1 MADKPEQTEE
11 TKAKNANDV
20 PLESVASLSIP
31 TIISALHQKALKET
45 NAASKGAKIT
55 NSAIED
61 GKDKLN
67 SAGEH
72 IISAI
77 PAEEGKELDKKTAI
91 ELLKTYVQWFVGP
104 DLAKKVDS
112 STVKSLLEAPG
123 TKKNDSKDEK
133 NESKKFMS
141 FRQYLLL
148 EADGEEPPKFE
159 DSEEK
164 KEEPEEKEEGSEPPK
179 FEGDDKEKKDDGKEN
194 SKKDSDDKKDDNV
207 GYYIP
212 YSLKVEGLPQ
222 TALKD
227 SMKKFAKTF
236 FDDVKFTASGLF
248 GGGDSFTVKD
258 VKDKWNEAFGPIDPD
273 DLKDKITKEINTK
286 FPKIEHTDVEVQD
299 QDTLISDLGSQ
310 IDSAQKKLIRSSK
323 YSLFIKVREFDPKK
337 PLLNSRII
345 ADIVTSSIS
354 GLFKKFKNKIT
365 KNDVIYI
372 QGYRDEHADTLAL
385 KKLYANVPT
394 PEQIK
399 TFVSDASNKRD
410 ATAQDAFARIE
421 RHLDDKIKKDNQYS
435 KCSRAMKCVKAW
447 DDQKKKFKT
456 DHVELTE
463 IHKKEQIL
471 KLFDEFFKEYEKAFN
486 DTKSSDLEES
496 LQNKCNISKSH
507 IKTMLLE
514 SLLPAIML
522 YEDELPSFE
531 ENLTSN
537 EDTPTSNSNDTSQNS
552 DSNEHNEEQQNDDT
566 SQFIAKDNEK
576 GKEDLYIVPIPNMN
590 YKDKEYDTY
599 A

>member
-1 MADKPEQTEE
+1 MADKPEETE
-11 TKAKNANDV
+11 KKDAKNVDNV
-20 PLESVASLSIP
+20 PLTSVASLSIP

-61 GKDKLN
+61 DKGKLN

-72 IISAI
+72 IISVI

-104 DLAKKVDS
+104 DLAKKVDD

-123 TKKNDSKDEK
+123 TKKNDNKDEK
-133 NESKKFMS
+133 NESRKFMS
-141 FRQYLLL
+141 FGQYLLL
-148 EADGEEPPKFE
+148 EANGEEPPKFE
-159 DSEEK
+159 DNEEK
-164 KEEPEEKEEGSEPPK
+164 KEEPEKKEEGGEPPK
-179 FEGDDKEKKDDGKEN
+179 FEGGEENKDD
-194 SKKDSDDKKDDNV
+194 SKKDNGKADDAKKDDNV

-222 TALKD
+222 TVLKD

-337 PLLNSRII
+337 PLLNPRII

-421 RHLDDKIKKDNQYS
+421 KHLDDKIKKDNQYS
-435 KCSRAMKCVKAW
+435 KCARAMKCVKAW
-447 DDQKKKFKT
+447 DDQKKKFKA

-471 KLFDEFFKEYEKAFN
+471 KLFDNFFKEYEKAFN

-514 SLLPAIML
+514 SLLPALML

-537 EDTPTSNSNDTSQNS
+537 EDAPTSNSNDNSQDS
-552 DSNEHNEEQQNDDT
+552 DSNERNEEQQNDVI
-566 SQFIAKDNEK
+566 SQSIAKDNAK